1 MLGSVPSTRTL
12 SEAASKR
19 LLAPFGLPFALEQVA
34 VSVEEA
40 CVAANT
46 IGYPVVVKVSGDKIA
61 HKTERGLVR
70 LRLIDEEAVRNAC
83 VELLTLV
90 TVDDGD
96 VSFLVAQM
104 VSGIREFIAGVVTDP
119 QFGRMAVLG
128 IGGVLAEA
136 IDDVALSPL
145 PLADRDAI
153 SMMQALQHRKMLGDF
168 RGDAAID
175 LTSVV
180 SVLSGLSAA
189 CEANPEIFSID
200 VNPLIATASGK
211 LVAVDALVEVAA
223 DIGAKGTSS
232 SNAEAQFSVA
242 RSNRHFDALFN
253 PKGVVIVGASS
264 HPGKFGFV
272 SLHNLLANNYTGR
285 IFATNLQGEEVLGV
299 QTLTSLSE
307 LEVGSADLAFFCTPA
322 AANEDLLRQCAEK
335 KITSVF
341 ISSAGYR
348 ESGDAGALAE
358 QRLVSLA
365 NELNLL
371 IAGPNGQGV
380 VSTPQSLCCQ
390 IVAPFPPSGGISVA
404 SQSGNFVSSF
414 LNYSRQTGVG
424 IARAVSAGN
433 AAQVRVE
440 DYLDWYT
447 TDSSTQVGLA
457 YIEHVSN
464 GDRLKSAMAKMSE
477 SKPLVVVK
485 GGATSAGSKA
495 ASSHTGA
502 LASDDKVFEG
512 VCRSTGAIR
521 VDDIERAFD
530 VAASFSTQPL
540 PRGNRVV
547 VLTTVGGWGVV
558 TADAIARDGVLDLVE
573 LPDDLMSQ
581 LGGLLPPRWSRNN
594 PIDCAGGETRDTI
607 PQIMDIVAA
616 HEQVDAVIF
625 LGIGIQ
631 SNQAR
636 LMREG
641 SFYPDYGLERI
652 VQYHNRQDERYAIA
666 ADEASKK
673 YSKPVLIATELAVA
687 DPSNPGPAMVRETG
701 RLCYPSGARAAY
713 ALAQMVNYSNF
724 RMSISR

>member
-1 MLGSVPSTRTL
+1 MLVFVSSTETL
-12 SEAASKR
+12 SEEASKR
-19 LLAPFGLPFALEQVA
+19 LLSPFGLPFA
-34 VSVEEA
+34 VERIALTIDDA
-40 CVAANT
+40 CAAANS
-46 IGYPVVVKVSGDKIA
+46 IGYPVVVKVSGDTIA

-70 LRLIDEEAVRNAC
+70 LRLADEEAVRNAC
-83 VELLTLV
+83 TDLLGRV
-90 TVDDGD
+90 TAADGQ

-104 VSGIREFIAGVVTDP
+104 VSGNREFIAGVITDP

-128 IGGVLAEA
+128 FGGVLAEA

-145 PLADRDAI
+145 PLKERDAL
-153 SMMQALQHRKMLGDF
+153 SMMKSLRHQKMLGEF
-168 RGDAAID
+168 RGEAALDAR
-175 LTSVV
+175 
-180 SVLSGLSAA
+180 SVLSVLNGLSAA
-189 CEANPEIFSID
+189 CDANPDIYSID
-200 VNPLIATASGK
+200 INPLIVTASGE
-211 LVAVDALVEVAA
+211 LVAVDALVELHKVR
-223 DIGAKGTSS
+223 SS
-232 SNAEAQFSVA
+232 KKFFEDQHPVA

-253 PKGVVIVGASS
+253 PNGVVIVGASS

-272 SLHNLLANNYTGR
+272 SLHNLLANEYKGS

-299 QTLTSLSE
+299 QTLKSLDD
-307 LEVGSADLAFFCTPA
+307 LPTGSADLAFFCTPA
-322 AANEDLLRQCAEK
+322 AANEDLLRQCSEK
-335 KITSVF
+335 GISSVF

-348 ESGDAGALAE
+348 ESGEAGEHAE
-358 QRLVSLA
+358 QGLVSLA
-365 NELNLL
+365 NSLDIL

-380 VSTPQSLCCQ
+380 VSTPRSLCCQ
-390 IVAPFPPSGGISVA
+390 IVAPYPPSGGISVA
-404 SQSGNFVSSF
+404 SQSRNFVSSF

-447 TDSSTQVGLA
+447 TDDSTRVGLA

-464 GDRLKSAMAKMSE
+464 GDRLKSAMTKMSE
-477 SKPLVVVK
+477 RKPLVVVK
-485 GGATSAGSKA
+485 GGATTAGSKA

-502 LASDDKVFEG
+502 LASDDKVFDG
-512 VCRSTGAIR
+512 VCRATGAIR

-558 TADAIARDGVLDLVE
+558 TADAIARDGVLDLVD
-573 LPDDLMSQ
+573 LPDDLMAQ
-581 LGGLLPPRWSRNN
+581 LGDLLPPRWSRNN

-607 PQIMDIVAA
+607 PQIMDIVTG
-616 HEQVDAVIF
+616 HDQVDAVIF

-641 SFYPDYGLERI
+641 SFYPDFGLERI
-652 VQYHNRQDERYAIA
+652 VQYHNRQDERYANA
-666 ADEASKK
+666 AHEASQK
-673 YSKPVLIATELAVA
+673 YLKPVLIATELAVA
-687 DPSNPGPAMVRETG
+687 DPSNPGPATVRDTG
-701 RLCYPSGARAAY
+701 RLCYASGSRAAY
-713 ALAQMVNYSNF
+713 ALAQMVKYSNY
-724 RMSISR
+724 RASVS